1 VARQLLQAAPA
12 REVGLGRA
20 EMQAQ
25 FLLAAEDL
33 GGATQRAIVNIVK
46 HSPSPLAGCHFSKLD
61 LVRRAQIASRAARRQ
76 SSRAKFFS
84 RPRACWKKVAD
95 VFLSSERRIKPLC
108 AARKNPV
115 AFSGVAR
122 GERVARI
129 GKKRAKRAF
138 GRRIVRAPRDARGA
152 VALDN
157 AREKALRQLAH
168 VVRGELEREV
178 FVFR

>member
-1 VARQLLQAAPA
+1 LTACQQDVHRLSTTNSRLAPGVGLDLPDLFVGDDVDQAQEDVARQLLQAAPA

-95 VFLSSERRIKPLC
+95 VFLSCERRIKPL
-108 AARKNPV
+108 
-115 AFSGVAR
+115 
-122 GERVARI
+122 
-129 GKKRAKRAF
+129 
-138 GRRIVRAPRDARGA
+138 
-152 VALDN
+152 
-157 AREKALRQLAH
+157 
-168 VVRGELEREV
+168 
-178 FVFR
+178 